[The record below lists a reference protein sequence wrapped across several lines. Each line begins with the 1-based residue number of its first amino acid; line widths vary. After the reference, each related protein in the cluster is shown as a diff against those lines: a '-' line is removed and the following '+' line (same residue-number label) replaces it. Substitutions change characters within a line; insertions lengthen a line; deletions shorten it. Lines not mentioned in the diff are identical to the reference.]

1 MFSFTEFVLLAVLTM
16 GDGSHKAIMD
26 LHTGLP
32 PIFQTR
38 EACQVQAKA
47 VEAYAESLGPERVE
61 GMVDS
66 LFGIGVLTSV

>member
-61 GMVDS
+61 GWS
-66 LFGIGVLTSV
+66 IACLGLES